1 MNEFEQEGI
10 INRLEKENDEL
21 RAELAQCRLGIVE
34 QVKTAIEKD
43 RRERKALPEVFVPW
57 LIGRASDSYSCGLLV
72 KGAIELLHAAFK
84 DPNDPL
90 QIPFHYPPLNFPI
103 QGFSVDLEF
112 GHPGSAVDEELVRH
126 DSAQLDSQSQPKDD
140 GNEDD

>member
-10 INRLEKENDEL
+10 INRLNKENDEL
-21 RAELAQCRLGIVE
+21 RAELAQCRLGVVE

-43 RRERKALPEVFVPW
+43 RRERKAIPDGFALW
-57 LIGRASDSYSCGLLV
+57 LMSRASDSYSCSLLV
-72 KGAIELLHAAFK
+72 KEALERLHAAFK

-90 QIPFHYPPLNFPI
+90 QEVTPPNSPI

-112 GHPGSAVDEELVRH
+112 GRPGSAVDAEFVRH
-126 DSAQLDSQSQPKDD
+126 DASQLPHQDKDPT
-140 GNEDD
+140 